1 MKKTD
6 SPPGTSSSSVLRPHG
21 GDRAGLYVTRREAAP
36 QLFHQLQLTAGWFE
50 RHFSPPPKFNL
61 LHSQPY
67 DLDSKFKY
75 RFLWSLLPPLNET
88 RNPLRKSQTD
98 FRLSAGGWGHTERGQ
113 NFSLMPNPTRMQYW
127 RLIHLCSLQGAS
139 DLPLQITVLPISC
152 PNPHSNSSKMGYHVL
167 NLVLQYKFSLFF
179 SFF

>member
-21 GDRAGLYVTRREAAP
+21 GDRAGHLCNSQGGCSTAVPPAP
-36 QLFHQLQLTAGWFE
+36 AYSRVSRCIF
-50 RHFSPPPKFNL
+50 PPPQFNL

-67 DLDSKFKY
+67 DLNSKLKY

-88 RNPLRKSQTD
+88 QNPLRKSQTD
-98 FRLSAGGWGHTERGQ
+98 FRLSAGGWGCTERGQ
-113 NFSLMPNPTRMQYW
+113 NCSLLPNPTRMQYW

-139 DLPLQITVLPISC
+139 DVPLQITVLPMSC
-152 PNPHSNSSKMGYHVL
+152 PNHHSNSSKMGYHVL
-167 NLVLQYKFSLFF
+167 NLVLQYIFSLF
-179 SFF
+179 SFFN